1 MNNAQ
6 HHRSGITLDLLGIPL
21 RISQLET
28 AQAIT
33 RSNLDKIATMNT
45 VPTPATRL
53 SRIAQARQQVIEQG
67 TGLQAPLVES
77 WIERSWK
84 RCLAWGHTPSQ
95 QVAFEPVSRAQVQR
109 LQEVNQPMLQAAKDE
124 LDRLSRAIAG
134 TRYFAL
140 LTDAHG
146 MVIDTRG
153 AFDKHDARA
162 SRIARVGINLSEQHA
177 GTTAIGAVL
186 AEHQPI
192 WLHRGEHFFNDN
204 TAYSC
209 AGAPLFGPTGEC
221 VGMLDLTGVDVPERP
236 ELQHLAAQ
244 SARSIENNWVKQMA
258 PALLL
263 RFNWAGL
270 SIGSDSDGLM
280 GLNSDGQIV
289 CANRAARAITG
300 LNLQNAEHAGDVF
313 ATAWQ
318 SLFDL
323 APQQRL
329 EVPLWTGL
337 QVQIQLDDHTR
348 TSTIAAQPAPVLKA
362 IESDLIRR
370 AMQQARGNV
379 AEAARRLGI
388 SRATLYRKISP
399 QKSGDK

>member
-1 MNNAQ
+1 MT
-6 HHRSGITLDLLGIPL
+6 R
-21 RISQLET
+21 QL
-28 AQAIT
+28 
-33 RSNLDKIATMNT
+33 SNLDKIATMNSLISP
-45 VPTPATRL
+45 VARL
-53 SRIAQARQQVIEQG
+53 SRIAQARQQVIEHG
-67 TGLQAPLVES
+67 STLQASLVES

-95 QVAFEPVSRAQVQR
+95 QLAFDAVSRTQIQHLKDA
-109 LQEVNQPMLQAAKDE
+109 NQPMLQAAKEE
-124 LDRLSRAIAG
+124 LDRLNRAIAG

-146 MVIDTRG
+146 VVIDTRG
-153 AFDKHDARA
+153 EIDSTDPRA
-162 SRIARVGINLSEQHA
+162 SRIARVGVNLSEQHV

-186 AEHQPI
+186 AEQQPI

-244 SARSIENNWVKQMA
+244 SARSIENSWVRQMA
-258 PALLL
+258 PSLLL

-270 SIGSDSDGLM
+270 SMGSDSDGLI
-280 GLNSDGQIV
+280 GLDADGQIT

-300 LNLQNAEHAGDVF
+300 LNLQSGEHAGDVF

-323 APQQRL
+323 TPQQRV
-329 EVPLWTGL
+329 EIPLWTGL
-337 QVQIQLDDHTR
+337 QVQVQLDNDTR
-348 TSTIAAQPAPVLKA
+348 ATGVIPRPAPMLKA
-362 IESDLIRR
+362 IETDLIRR
-370 AMQQARGNV
+370 AMQQAKGNV

-399 QKSGDK
+399 QKSGDQ

>member
-1 MNNAQ
+1 LGLTLKF
-6 HHRSGITLDLLGIPL
+6 HHFNL

-28 AQAIT
+28 TQPLDDI
-33 RSNLDKIATMNT
+33 NLDTIRTMT
-45 VPTPATRL
+45 TELTPANRL
-53 SRIAQARQQVIEQG
+53 HRIAQAREQVIEQG
-67 TGLQAPLVES
+67 SGLQAPLVES
-77 WIERSWK
+77 WIERSWQ
-84 RCLAWGHTPSQ
+84 RCIGWGHTPSQ
-95 QVAFEPVSRAQVQR
+95 RVEFEAVSRSQIEH
-109 LQEVNQPMLQAAKDE
+109 LKEVNHAMLQAAEVE
-124 LDRLSRAIAG
+124 LNRLSRAIAG

-140 LTDAHG
+140 LTDVHG

-153 AFDKHDARA
+153 EFDKHDARA

-186 AEHQPI
+186 TEQQPI

-204 TAYSC
+204 TSYSC

-244 SARSIENNWVKQMA
+244 STRNIENNWLKQLA
-258 PALLL
+258 PKLLL

-270 SIGSDSDGLM
+270 SMGSDSDGLI
-280 GLNSDGQIV
+280 GLDADGQII

-300 LNLQNAEHAGDVF
+300 LNLKNTDHVGNVF

-323 APQQRL
+323 SPKQRL

-337 QVQIQLDDHTR
+337 HVQIQQDD
-348 TSTIAAQPAPVLKA
+348 STQPLNTAAQPAPVLKA
-362 IESDLIRR
+362 IETDLIRR

-399 QKSGDK
+399 QKSNDQ

>member
-1 MNNAQ
+1 MK
-6 HHRSGITLDLLGIPL
+6 TL
-21 RISQLET
+21 
-28 AQAIT
+28 
-33 RSNLDKIATMNT
+33 
-45 VPTPATRL
+45 PTPATRL
-53 SRIAQARQQVIEQG
+53 SRIAQARQQVLEQG
-67 TGLQAPLVES
+67 TGLQAPLVEG

-84 RCLAWGHTPSQ
+84 RCMAWGHTPTQ
-95 QVAFEPVSRAQVQR
+95 RVAFEAVSRAQIQG
-109 LQEVNQPMLQAAKDE
+109 LQEVNQPMLQAATQE

-140 LTDAHG
+140 LTDARG

-153 AFDKHDARA
+153 EFDKNDARA
-162 SRIARVGINLSEQHA
+162 SRIARVGINLSEQLV

-186 AEHQPI
+186 AEQQPI

-204 TAYSC
+204 NAYSC

-270 SIGSDSDGLM
+270 SMGSDSDGLM
-280 GLNSDGQIV
+280 GLDADGQIV

-300 LNLQNAEHAGDVF
+300 LNLQRAEHAGDVF

-323 APQQRL
+323 SPQQRL

-337 QVQIQLDDHTR
+337 QVQIQRDDSTR
-348 TSTIAAQPAPVLKA
+348 PSTITAQPAPVLKA

-399 QKSGDK
+399 QKSSDQ